1 MILVFDLST
10 ILSGCTRD
18 WVDFSNHAPCYL
30 PEVVLQELNFLTQ
43 RAITPKEE
51 KIARE
56 FLRFFPDSG
65 WEITSTMSAHPAL
78 TPKEADN
85 ISKNARLS
93 LAIAESVYDLAL
105 RRSEEIV
112 VFVTSEGN
120 LLRQLNQTQ
129 QPNLAIIP
137 TSQLKQWVR
146 TGEMPLIVKET
157 MINLSNQDNNQGD
170 RNGKKVVKLKSIDQ
184 FSSPKN
190 NRVNAQTP
198 RVKSED
204 SLFNTIKYSAIAL
217 LSLTITIGVAWYFVA
232 PESFS
237 QTWERMGFPPLEKKN
252 K

>member
-1 MILVFDLST
+1 MILVFDLNT

-56 FLRFFPDSG
+56 FCRFFPDSG

-78 TPKEADN
+78 TPKEADS
-85 ISKNARLS
+85 ISKKARLS

-112 VFVTSEGN
+112 VFVTGDGN

-129 QPNLAIIP
+129 QPNLGIIP

-146 TGEMPLIVKET
+146 TGEIPASIQEIST
-157 MINLSNQDNNQGD
+157 NISNQDGIGSYRNQQ
-170 RNGKKVVKLKSIDQ
+170 KVVKLKSIDQ
-184 FSSPKN
+184 SSSRQN
-190 NRVNAQTP
+190 NLHNFPTRRVN
-198 RVKSED
+198 SEYTV
-204 SLFNTIKYSAIAL
+204 FNTIKHSAIAL
-217 LSLTITIGVAWYFVA
+217 ISFTTTIGVAWYFVA

-237 QTWERMGFPPLEKKN
+237 QTWERIGFPPLEE
-252 K
+252 